1 MKQIYYFTIGLL
13 LTFNITFSNCDS
25 TPLTNGIG
33 KVTVNSNSNSNLNI
47 YNSSSSDSGSSIV
60 PKKIL
65 KPTLTRAELKV
76 SRSLNP
82 DNVQSLNVR
91 TNSGGVATI
100 IVKKRDGK
108 SSINNEPRQ
117 ALYDVSNQFSRG
129 AVRRGLF
136 GPIQV
141 LERLDEQQVK
151 NAQQQQQQYSQNHY
165 QNARVYGNWMNSAP
179 VTLSQSQLYHR
190 NPYEAYRFAPPSP
203 NDQKNVNLINS
214 FMKHVEQIESSRQ
227 LSTPAS
233 ETAIRNDRDQVH
245 TKIPDPVNISSD
257 SVYVKD
263 EKNAKRSRSLMEI
276 DTDGLPIINGI
287 RVPDDENDKRQTW
300 RNARVINGELVP
312 YENGYIPP
320 RTVEY
325 GQLIYPVKKSN
336 VETSNRKKSFGPFT
350 AADNFSSESED
361 SNKSIGPF
369 SVKDMSTSRS
379 NQDSSL
385 NGNIGPFSVDD
396 MSYSRSSSAID
407 YIKRINDQERRKN
420 YFAGRAQKELGGQQK
435 IQRRML
441 TQPGDQYFP
450 PSTRYTST
458 NTEGEMLVGPVL
470 QYAHPEFGLQ
480 SAKVGAPAYE
490 DQQSKSN
497 GKKVEYYTNNAYNQ
511 KPNPQPMYQ
520 IEPASLNTREYYNYQ
535 QNAKPS
541 STYPYNYGFI
551 RRVKPERPFWM
562 KFGDQMRDTFQNG
575 FAQVQEIARPVMDP
589 LMEAK
594 HKISHNLGFG
604 GYTSPSQQA
613 QEKTGVVSASP
624 SSGSSMIFPALGM
637 LAGGA
642 ALGLG
647 AVTLG
652 RFFDVSS
659 LLMSRSIDGEINMQ
673 QQRALE
679 AINNKPTTTLYL
691 VENNAQ
697 EENKR
702 QRRNLDNKYNDI
714 IEIFETPTTTD
725 ITDSQVNKSY
735 TKFLELIAIR
745 PVTQSRQTESN
756 IDPAS
761 LNESSV
767 PNKRRKRNR
776 RSISAAVDDSLG
788 SILQDIEQNIP
799 KNAKIGFEQQ
809 IRDTDWSNTPCAKKV
824 FCEVMINQDHD
835 EIIIMEKKMF
845 TLLGM

>member
-25 TPLTNGIG
+25 NPLTNGIG
-33 KVTVNSNSNSNLNI
+33 KVTVNSNSNINI
-47 YNSSSSDSGSSIV
+47 YNSSSSGGSSIV

-179 VTLSQSQLYHR
+179 
-190 NPYEAYRFAPPSP
+190 
-203 NDQKNVNLINS
+203 KNVNLINS

-233 ETAIRNDRDQVH
+233 ETAIRNDRDQVL

-263 EKNAKRSRSLMEI
+263 EKAKRSRSLMEI

-336 VETSNRKKSFGPFT
+336 VETSSRKKSFGPFT

-562 KFGDQMRDTFQNG
+562 KFGDQMRDTFQSG

-659 LLMSRSIDGEINMQ
+659 LLMSRSIDGETDMQQ

-691 VENNAQ
+691 
-697 EENKR
+697 
-702 QRRNLDNKYNDI
+702 
-714 IEIFETPTTTD
+714 
-725 ITDSQVNKSY
+725 
-735 TKFLELIAIR
+735 
-745 PVTQSRQTESN
+745 SRQTESN

-761 LNESSV
+761 LNESSI

-776 RSISAAVDDSLG
+776 RSITAAVDDSLG

-799 KNAKIGFEQQ
+799 KTGKIGFEQQ

-845 TLLGM
+845 TLLGMMPQQLGKSLSNHLSEVTTAIQQSDCNRFICYQH